1 MAEHG
6 PVVKHR
12 PADFIVRE
20 AMVVRLREPAA
31 ASWRYLL
38 MRKCGYTTMEAVRL
52 VAAALGL
59 PGREVTYGGLKDEDA
74 VTEQLI
80 GVPTAADVPSLGG
93 EGWAVPDDTGAD
105 DAERWITLHHYG
117 YGPEP
122 LNVGDLEGNAFRL
135 IVRNLDSAAADR
147 FAAQR
152 KLTALFLN
160 YYDIQRFG
168 VPGGPKRTHLVGSAM
183 LAGRWDEALRELAGL
198 RSPESHSAELWTG
211 PPADFFTA
219 LDSRTSAFYLAAH
232 ASHRWNADLAAAV
245 ERACGSATVPVSV
258 EGVRFSYAPT
268 AQDAAKVLGES
279 VMLPYT
285 KYEFTA
291 DGPVAR
297 ASHRTTVVQ
306 TTVLAGE
313 PEPDEDFPGRLR
325 VELRFFLPSGSYA
338 TAAIRQILGYFGTPA
353 TAPPPTVE
361 AAASF

>member
-1 MAEHG
+1 MAEYE
-6 PVVKHR
+6 PVIKHR
-12 PADFIVRE
+12 PTDFIVRE
-20 AMVVRLREPAA
+20 AMVVRLRPPAE

-38 MRKCGYTTMEAVRL
+38 MRKSGYTTMEAVRMI
-52 VAAALGL
+52 AAALGL
-59 PGREVTYGGLKDEDA
+59 PGREVTYGGLKDENA

-80 GVPTAADVPSLGG
+80 GVPATAGLPALGG
-93 EGWAVPDDTGAD
+93 EGWTVAGEAD
-105 DAERWITLHHYG
+105 RWISLHHYG

-135 IVRNLDSAAADR
+135 IVRNLDEDAAHR
-147 FAAQR
+147 LAARR

-183 LAGRWDEALRELAGL
+183 LDGRWDEALRELAGL
-198 RSPESHSAELWTG
+198 RAPESRGAELWTG
-211 PPADFFTA
+211 PPADFFTG

-232 ASHRWNADLAAAV
+232 ASHRWNADLAAQV
-245 ERACGSATVPVSV
+245 ERACGSAAVPVSV

-268 AQDAAKVLGES
+268 AQDAAKVLGER
-279 VMLPYT
+279 VTLPYT
-285 KYEFTA
+285 KYDFTP

-306 TTVLAGE
+306 TTVLVSE
-313 PEPDEDFPGRLR
+313 PEKDEDFAGCQC

-338 TAAIRQILGYFGTPA
+338 TAAIRQILGYPSEPSPQAVDAGVT
-353 TAPPPTVE
+353 
-361 AAASF
+361 S